1 MNRDKLSILLSI
13 IAITIPL
20 LTVVYVVLEMSKPQ
34 TGVPRNNGLEAPQFF
49 LLFIVITS
57 GIISLIYSIKRY
69 KANKQKL
76 LDQHNKDRE
85 NRNR

>member
-49 LLFIVITS
+49 LPIHCDNIRNNQSYLFHKKV
-57 GIISLIYSIKRY
+57 
-69 KANKQKL
+69 
-76 LDQHNKDRE
+76 
-85 NRNR
+85 